1 MILVSALAKSK
12 CPVLVIALA
21 LGATAQKSPSLSAL
35 FSNDRL
41 KAQPLKDYPIEFH
54 DRFVAVSGYW
64 VSESKDPS
72 KALAFPMMVR
82 ISCTRAEK
90 VCREA
95 SVTLKP
101 APGVILIQDMAE
113 TEYEISTWDEHGLVA
128 SHGGDEVFDRCESH
142 VLTIGFNSGATS
154 VSDIPT
160 HKDDCKAFKETSSY
174 RLVGGYYWVDTS
186 PGNDMDGRK
195 KE

>member
-1 MILVSALAKSK
+1 MIWDFNLKKGKTLGLIA
-12 CPVLVIALA
+12 ALA
-21 LGATAQKSPSLSAL
+21 LTASAQKSPSLSAI
-35 FSNDRL
+35 FTNDRL

-64 VSESKDPS
+64 VPESKDPS

-82 ISCTRAEK
+82 ISCTRPEK

-128 SHGGDEVFDRCESH
+128 SYGGDEVFDRCQTH
-142 VLTIGFNSGATS
+142 VLTIGFDSGTTS

-160 HKDDCKAFKETSSY
+160 HKDDCKAYKDTASY

-186 PGNDMDGRK
+186 PDNDMDGRK
-195 KE
+195 KK